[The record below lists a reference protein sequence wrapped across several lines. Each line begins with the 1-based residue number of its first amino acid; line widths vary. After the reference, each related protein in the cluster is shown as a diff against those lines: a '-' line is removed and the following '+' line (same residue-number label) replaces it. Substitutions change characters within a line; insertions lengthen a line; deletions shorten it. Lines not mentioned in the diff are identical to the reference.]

1 MTLFARG
8 RRAFSS
14 ACIATIVVAALH
26 TIGNTLSG
34 PPPDAAYAAVVS
46 AMRGY
51 TIPLGIGMS
60 PSLWDIYRGL
70 VFTMSI
76 CLVAMGALGL
86 MIAASRDATARLL
99 SGAALVLG
107 VFSAALTLLY
117 WVYRV
122 PPPLITMAI
131 VTALF
136 AIAVVTTSRASRP

>member
-1 MTLFARG
+1 MTLFERG

-14 ACIATIVVAALH
+14 AVSPPSRRGANDRKHVVKATA
-26 TIGNTLSG
+26 G
-34 PPPDAAYAAVVS
+34 PAYAAVVS

-99 SGAALVLG
+99 SSAALVLG
-107 VFSAALTLLY
+107 GFSAALTLLY